1 MNRRNFLKSATIGS
15 LAEVGLNGLNA
26 KAENTGRQAESNEK
40 LKGGWEDG
48 LGRPVRIASIGY
60 MPHIPLERI
69 AQLVDEQGA
78 RGTDIILL
86 PETCRGQDQSSE
98 EPLHGA
104 TVTALSG
111 LAKKHKTYVA
121 CPIDRRDG
129 SRRLNSIV
137 LLDRS
142 GQVACI
148 YDKAFPYWSEF
159 DLQPA
164 VAPAGDAAHVHQADF
179 GRLGLATCFDVN
191 FPEVWKQLSDQGAE
205 VVVWPSAY
213 SAGVSLQA
221 HAINHHYYIV
231 TSSQTPDCIVYD
243 ITGERL
249 LYERA
254 QDVNVSRVTLDLDRV
269 LFHENFNL
277 AKRDKL
283 LNEHGPEVAQE
294 QWLRLEQWFV
304 LRAKTKG
311 VSARELS
318 RSYGLEE
325 LRHYLDRSR
334 VAIDQRRGWEFAKGT
349 VAYTSQDAELNQ
361 PASLPVS
368 AQAPASGGSH

>member
-1 MNRRNFLKSATIGS
+1 M
-15 LAEVGLNGLNA
+15 NGLNA
-26 KAENTGRQAESNEK
+26 KAENTSGQAESNEK

-164 VAPAGDAAHVHQADF
+164 VAPAGEAAHVHQADF

-349 VAYTSQDAELNQ
+349 VAHTSQDAELNQ

-368 AQAPASGGSH
+368 AHAPASGGSH

>member
-1 MNRRNFLKSATIGS
+1 MNRRNFLKGATIGT

-26 KAENTGRQAESNEK
+26 KAERPK
-40 LKGGWEDG
+40 DGWPKDGWNDG
-48 LGRPVRIASIGY
+48 LGRPVRVASIGY
-60 MPHIPLERI
+60 KPHIPLERI
-69 AQLVDEQGA
+69 AALVDEQGA
-78 RGTDIILL
+78 RGTDVILL

-98 EPLHGA
+98 EALHGA
-104 TVTALSG
+104 TVTALSA
-111 LAKKHKTYVA
+111 LAKKHRTYVA
-121 CPIDRRDG
+121 CPIDRKDG

-164 VAPAGDAAHVHQADF
+164 VAPGEAAHVYQADF

-191 FPEVWKQLSDQGAE
+191 FPEVWKQLSDRGAE
-205 VVVWPSAY
+205 LVVWPSAY

-249 LYERA
+249 LYESA
-254 QDVNVSRVTLDLDRV
+254 QDVNLSRVTLDLDRV

-277 AKRDKL
+277 DKRDKL
-283 LNEHGPEVAQE
+283 LNEHGHEVAQE

-304 LRAKTKG
+304 LRANAKG
-311 VSARELS
+311 ISARELS

-349 VAYTSQDAELNQ
+349 ALLASEQAELN
-361 PASLPVS
+361 PAR
-368 AQAPASGGSH
+368 